1 MIEMRE
7 EVSGL
12 KKVMIQNI
20 DTLLQ
25 RGEKLNILVEKS
37 DRYNSAYIFLPLLY
51 LGCNDCLQVK
61 PSVA

>member
-37 DRYNSAYIFLPLLY
+37 DRCDSAYIF
-51 LGCNDCLQVK
+51 
-61 PSVA
+61 